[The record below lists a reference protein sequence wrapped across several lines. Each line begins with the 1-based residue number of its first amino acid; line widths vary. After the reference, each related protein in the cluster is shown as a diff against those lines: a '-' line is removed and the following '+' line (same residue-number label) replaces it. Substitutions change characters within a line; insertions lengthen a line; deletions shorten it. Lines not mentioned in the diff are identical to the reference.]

1 MPKGDIRPTSER
13 IREALFS
20 SVADI
25 LPGARVLDLFAGSG
39 VLGLEALSRGAHV
52 VWWVEKN
59 DRTVKFLR
67 QSVRGMTRDVGA
79 ETRVVRADVGGFLG
93 TGPYRDRREETLSAW
108 QLSMEG
114 LAACPNT
121 FLKVG
126 GIGMPMMG
134 LRWDRQERPPTSEA
148 LAAPWRDPLR
158 KVIDTFGPSRCMFE
172 SNYPVDMRG
181 AGYVVLWNAFKRIAH
196 GYSDAEKQDLFHD
209 TAARAYRL
217 SV

>member
-1 MPKGDIRPTSER
+1 MGGHPVTMPKGDIRPTSER

-93 TGPYRDRREETLSAW
+93 TAGESDKAGPFDLVLADPPYDKKWAAKLLPGLEGGDILKRGGLLVLEQSARETVLEP
-108 QLSMEG
+108 EG
-114 LAACPNT
+114 W
-121 FLKVG
+121 
-126 GIGMPMMG
+126 G
-134 LRWDRQERPPTSEA
+134 L
-148 LAAPWRDPLR
+148 LR
-158 KVIDTFGPSRCMFE
+158 NKSYGDTR
-172 SNYPVDMRG
+172 
-181 AGYVVLWNAFKRIAH
+181 LLH
-196 GYSDAEKQDLFHD
+196 
-209 TAARAYRL
+209 YRL
-217 SV
+217 NE